1 MIRIVYICGY
11 NSQKPPSTLG
21 LWDFSKKVFF
31 LFDFNRAKM
40 KSFTEMKVYPKNW
53 ETSKKSVNKQWV
65 VRYEYTDK
73 SGVIHPKA
81 LRGMNHIKDHGER
94 VLYTKFL
101 LKQEQKL
108 LDKGY
113 TPVTEE
119 FEGVTET
126 LILTPSTPF
135 MRANAWI
142 TKSSAVSRTY

>member
-1 MIRIVYICGY
+1 MGTIPVNHFIQKVCRFFFDKFSFYCISIVQKCNRIQNHI
-11 NSQKPPSTLG
+11 S
-21 LWDFSKKVFF
+21 
-31 LFDFNRAKM
+31 
-40 KSFTEMKVYPKNW
+40 W
-53 ETSKKSVNKQWV
+53 ETSKKSVSKQWI

-73 SGVIHPKA
+73 SGVILPKA

-126 LILTPSTPF
+126 LILTPRTPF

-142 TKSSAVSRTY
+142 TKSSAVSWTHNR

>member
-1 MIRIVYICGY
+1 
-11 NSQKPPSTLG
+11 
-21 LWDFSKKVFF
+21 
-31 LFDFNRAKM
+31 
-40 KSFTEMKVYPKNW
+40 MKVYPKSW
-53 ETSKKSVNKQWV
+53 ETSKSTIQKDWI
-65 VRYEYTDK
+65 VRYEFTDRK
-73 SGVIHPKA
+73 GKTRPTSFK
-81 LRGMNHIKDHGER
+81 GMNHVKDYAER

-126 LILTPSTPF
+126 LILTPRTPF

-142 TKSSAVSRTY
+142 TKSSAVSRIY